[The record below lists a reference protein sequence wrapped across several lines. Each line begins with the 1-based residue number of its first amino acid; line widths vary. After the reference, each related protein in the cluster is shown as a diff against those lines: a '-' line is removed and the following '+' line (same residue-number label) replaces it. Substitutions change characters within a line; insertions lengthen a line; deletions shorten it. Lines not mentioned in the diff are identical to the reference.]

1 MQPSNFFDDQLSRYR
16 GLCWVDFL
24 SSVQQ
29 QRSFNKAT
37 KSTLTSTTEETATS
51 PVTGRAPVIQF
62 PSIAPTIQPTRN
74 VLVRQATHQDYS
86 SRIKVFPRICYLF
99 FLLLNCRQPFIY
111 FFFRI
116 LDRMAYRFLND
127 IKQEWTQE
135 KRARFGL
142 VRTMSER
149 CLDRKSV
156 IQEVLPVEE
165 ISQTAEESDV
175 DIPAAANISEI
186 TFPFEQQQPQP
197 CPPASGPKCELRG
210 REALWDLFQSEC
222 AFLYDHIMVLKNV
235 NINNYA
241 CTHLASFFY

>member
-1 MQPSNFFDDQLSRYR
+1 MTCMQPSNFFDDQLSRYR
-16 GLCWVDFL
+16 GLCWMDFL
-24 SSVQQ
+24 ASVQQ
-29 QRSFNKAT
+29 QRSFSKAT
-37 KSTLTSTTEETATS
+37 KSTLTSTTEEAATS
-51 PVTGRAPVIQF
+51 PVTGRAPIIQF
-62 PSIAPTIQPTRN
+62 PSTTPTIQPTRN

-86 SRIKVFPRICYLF
+86 SRIKVLLQFFLF
-99 FLLLNCRQPFIY
+99 FFQTCRS
-111 FFFRI
+111 FFFPSLSLSVVQIDIFI
-116 LDRMAYRFLND
+116 LFLNE
-127 IKQEWTQE
+127 QEWTQE

-165 ISQTAEESDV
+165 ISQAAEESDV
-175 DIPAAANISEI
+175 DIPAAANIVEM
-186 TFPFEQQQPQP
+186 TFPPFEQQQPTP

-235 NINNYA
+235 NQTIA
-241 CTHLASFFY
+241 RATRPSAF

>member
-1 MQPSNFFDDQLSRYR
+1 MKRGEKQQNNVKKQNTINFIVYENIAWVQFDRSGRTKSESLSGLEEVLTCMQPSNFFDDQLSRYR

-99 FLLLNCRQPFIY
+99 FLLLNCR
-111 FFFRI
+111 
-116 LDRMAYRFLND
+116 
-127 IKQEWTQE
+127 
-135 KRARFGL
+135 
-142 VRTMSER
+142 
-149 CLDRKSV
+149 
-156 IQEVLPVEE
+156 
-165 ISQTAEESDV
+165 
-175 DIPAAANISEI
+175 
-186 TFPFEQQQPQP
+186 
-197 CPPASGPKCELRG
+197 
-210 REALWDLFQSEC
+210 
-222 AFLYDHIMVLKNV
+222 
-235 NINNYA
+235 
-241 CTHLASFFY
+241 